1 MDEFKDGITEGNA
14 ATKAESGYASV
25 DEGYSSLE
33 IAAESELEA
42 AEPDLEAAA
51 RADEEDRK

>member
-1 MDEFKDGITEGNA
+1 MEEFRNGITEGDA
-14 ATKAESGYASV
+14 ATKADSGYVSV

-33 IAAESELEA
+33 IAAESELET

-51 RADEEDRK
+51 RADEEERK